1 MRCRYTPASETKKKQ
16 QLNKATIRGLLHS
29 FRKYIRDAHL
39 ERYDRI
45 NTRKNEQWSNQKQ
58 MLL

>member
-45 NTRKNEQWSNQKQ
+45 NTPKK
-58 MLL
+58 